1 MSERAELAARLDALH
16 GVCVLCVGD
25 IMLDRYVEGAAERI
39 SPEAPVPVL
48 RVERQSAMLG
58 GAGNVARNLAA
69 LGATARLVAIVG
81 GDDAAREVTALADA
95 QDALTHDLIADPDRR
110 TAIKT
115 RYLAA
120 GQQLLRADDESTGEI
135 AGAVEADVIGCAT
148 AALADCGAVVLSDYG
163 KGTLTDAVIAAIV
176 AAAAKHEIPVLVDPK
191 GGDYRRYRGARLV
204 TPNRKEL
211 AEASGLPTA
220 TDREVRLA
228 AQEIIDT
235 SGIEAVLATRGADG
249 MTLLDS
255 RGEGMHLDLP
265 TEARE
270 VFDVSGAGDTVIAV
284 AAAGL
289 AAGFSLAESGRLAN
303 AAAGIVVGKTGTAIA
318 RAGEIAAAL
327 EGRGPWRGEGKLVTP
342 ERLHELVA
350 GWRREGHRVGFTNG
364 CFDLLHRGHF
374 SLLAQARAAC
384 DRLIVA
390 LNSDDSARRLKGDG
404 RPVNNEADRALALGS
419 LVDVDL
425 VVIFGED
432 TPIALIEAIRPDV
445 LVKGA
450 DYTLDQVVGAD
461 IVRGYGGKV
470 LLAELEPGHSTS
482 ATIAKLAQ

>member
-1 MSERAELAARLDALH
+1 MSERSELAARLGALQ

-25 IMLDRYVEGAAERI
+25 IMLDRYVEGVAERI

-81 GDDAAREVTALADA
+81 GDDAAREVSALADA
-95 QDALTHDLIADPDRR
+95 QNGLSHDLVADPDRR

-135 AGAVEADVIGCAT
+135 AGAVEADVIGRAMT
-148 AALADCGAVVLSDYG
+148 ALADCGAVVLSDYG
-163 KGTLTDAVIAAIV
+163 KGTLTDAVIAAII
-176 AAAAKHEIPVLVDPK
+176 AAAAKQKIPVLVDPK
-191 GGDYRRYRGARLV
+191 GGDYRRYGGARLV

-211 AEASGLPTA
+211 TEASGLPTG
-220 TDREVRLA
+220 TNKEVALA
-228 AQEIIDT
+228 AQKIIDT

-255 RGEGMHLDLP
+255 SGEGMQLELP
-265 TEARE
+265 TVARE
-270 VFDVSGAGDTVIAV
+270 VFDVSGAGDTVIAA

-289 AAGFSLAESGRLAN
+289 AAGLSLADSGRLAN
-303 AAAGIVVGKTGTAIA
+303 AAAGIVVGKTGTAVA

-327 EGRGPWRGEGKLVTP
+327 EGRGEGKLVTP

-350 GWRREGHRVGFTNG
+350 AWRREGRRVGFTNG

-374 SLLAQARAAC
+374 SLLAQARAVC

-404 RPVNNEADRALALGS
+404 RPVHNEADRALALGS

-425 VVIFGED
+425 VVIFGAD

>member
-1 MSERAELAARLDALH
+1 MNERSELAARLDALH

-81 GDDAAREVTALADA
+81 GDEAAREVIALADA
-95 QDALTHDLIADPDRR
+95 QGGLTHDLIADPDRR

-135 AGAVEADVIGCAT
+135 TGAVEAEIIGCAM

-163 KGTLTDAVIAAIV
+163 KGALTDGVIAAIV
-176 AAAAKHEIPVLVDPK
+176 AAAAKQNVPVLIDPK

-211 AEASGLPTA
+211 AEASGLPTG
-220 TDREVRLA
+220 TDSEVALA
-228 AQEIIDT
+228 AQEIIDI
-235 SGIEAVLATRGADG
+235 SGIAAVLATRGADG
-249 MTLLDS
+249 ITLLES
-255 RGEGMHLDLP
+255 GGELIYLP

-270 VFDVSGAGDTVIAV
+270 VFDVSGAGDTVIA
-284 AAAGL
+284 AIAAGL
-289 AAGFSLAESGRLAN
+289 AAGFSLADSGRLAN
-303 AAAGIVVGKTGTAIA
+303 AAAGIVVGKTGTAVA
-318 RAGEIAAAL
+318 RVAEIAAAL
-327 EGRGPWRGEGKLVTP
+327 EGRGEGKLVP
-342 ERLHELVA
+342 LERLHELVA

-404 RPVNNEADRALALGS
+404 RPVNAEADRALALGS

-432 TPIALIEAIRPDV
+432 TPIVLIEAIRPDL

-461 IVRGYGGKV
+461 IVQGYGGKV

-482 ATIAKLAQ
+482 ATIAKLAR